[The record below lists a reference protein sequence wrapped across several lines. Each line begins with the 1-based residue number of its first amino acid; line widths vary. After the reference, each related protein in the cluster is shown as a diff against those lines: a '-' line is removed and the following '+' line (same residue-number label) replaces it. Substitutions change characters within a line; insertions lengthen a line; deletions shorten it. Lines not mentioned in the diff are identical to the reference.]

1 MLSRAPMAISIASY
15 VSLALAGA
23 WLTEIGPWYRTLR
36 KPSWQLPDLA
46 FGPVW
51 SSIFALAGWAAVRGW
66 NAPGSTGQRLML
78 VAAFVTNGAGNMLW
92 SYLFFRRRRPDWA
105 LIEVVP
111 FWGTIV
117 WMIVAVRPLDPSA
130 VWMLVPYLCW
140 VTFASVL
147 NTAIVRL
154 NRPFG
159 GQ

>member
-1 MLSRAPMAISIASY
+1 MICR
-15 VSLALAGA
+15 
-23 WLTEIGPWYRTLR
+23 W
-36 KPSWQLPDLA
+36 
-46 FGPVW
+46 
-51 SSIFALAGWAAVRGW
+51 FALAGWAAVRGW

-159 GQ
+159 G

>member
-1 MLSRAPMAISIASY
+1 MASRESIAVSAGGY
-15 VSLALAGA
+15 VLLALTGA
-23 WLTEIGPWYRTLR
+23 WLTEIGPWYRSLR
-36 KPSWQLPDLA
+36 KPSWQPPDFL

-51 SSIFALAGWAAVRGW
+51 STIFILAGWAAVRGW
-66 NAPGSTGQRLML
+66 NAPGTDQEHAML
-78 VAAFVTNGAGNMLW
+78 VGAFVANAFGNTLW

-105 LIEVVP
+105 LVEVVP
-111 FWGTIV
+111 FAGTIV

-130 VWMLVPYLCW
+130 AWMLVPYLCW
-140 VTFASVL
+140 VSFATVL